1 MERKILFKSSGP
13 FGRCLL
19 LAARHRLDRICKH
32 SGVLT
37 IPVPGP
43 ASSPAQRHNYN
54 IYRDAPRSSP
64 GLGHRAGEEDDNYIT
79 LLTFPIIDGLV
90 MDLQLPHERKGVL
103 SQRIARLAID
113 GEKWKRKNT
122 ERNVKCVSVSAICF
136 CPTSWNIRCWMI
148 YPSWLIVLKYAAA
161 IIHLTRARLLRGLP
175 GHKTVNFFSP
185 PVKSEM
191 SRWKVEQPHCGLQF
205 WSVIV
210 VKKLTKNCRFSLSL
224 SLLYI

>member
-1 MERKILFKSSGP
+1 MPR
-13 FGRCLL
+13 
-19 LAARHRLDRICKH
+19 
-32 SGVLT
+32 
-37 IPVPGP
+37 
-43 ASSPAQRHNYN
+43 
-54 IYRDAPRSSP
+54 APRPVS
-64 GLGHRAGEEDDNYIT
+64 EEDDNYIT

-90 MDLQLPHERKGVL
+90 MDLQLPHERRGVL

-224 SLLYI
+224 SLLYIENRFSRSN